1 MSSLLYCATALLA
14 LRLPNNTTMNLLQ
27 VTVTTCVIA
36 LQKHYPESLTLPRLL
51 YAWLLVS
58 LAVQLHQS
66 ERGKHQQLVLR
77 LLLPLCLILHS
88 PTNIICL
95 GLLLALLEILRL
107 FIHRQHSAPL
117 TTVLVAKAAFFY
129 LGNSNGLATI
139 NVAAGYTG
147 IGTYWPAI
155 VTSLLAIHTFTGPLL
170 VYAHYAAYDG
180 YRFSG
185 LADRIAPSA
194 VLAEVYFY
202 VAGGQAL
209 LMSVLCTA
217 LRFHLFVWTVFSPK
231 LLYIGME
238 LIVTTTFLV
247 VYALIEK

>member
-1 MSSLLYCATALLA
+1 MSSLLYCATALPA
-14 LRLPNNTTMNLLQ
+14 LRFPTNSMNILQ
-27 VTVTTCVIA
+27 VTVTTCVIT

-66 ERGKHQQLVLR
+66 ESGKHQQLLLR

-107 FIHRQHSAPL
+107 FIHRNQSAPL

-139 NVAAGYTG
+139 NVAAGY
-147 IGTYWPAI
+147 IGVGAYWPAI

-180 YRFSG
+180 YPSSG
-185 LADRIAPSA
+185 LANRIAPSA
-194 VLAEVYFY
+194 ALAEVYFY
-202 VAGGQAL
+202 VASGQAL

-217 LRFHLFVWTVFSPK
+217 LRFHLFIWTVFSPK